1 MDNQITESGE
11 LSVEQAVSL
20 FTQVDDGE
28 QERQETEVET
38 QAQAEPEAQ
47 EEAEPEQEQE
57 SEEVSEEGSEPLYTI
72 KVDGKEIQ
80 VTLDELKNGYQR
92 QSDYTRKAMAVSEQ
106 RKEAEA
112 QMQQAKAERQQ
123 YWDGLSKAQA
133 VIESELNQ
141 FSQVDLVQLSQE
153 DPLKAF
159 QISTA
164 LQQRQAQLNEI
175 FQRQAQL
182 KQVETAELTKY
193 QQDYLLQ
200 QNQALLDNLPEW
212 KDEGKAKAEKT
223 AIADYLKSQGF
234 DDGTIN
240 QISDFRAVIIARK
253 AMMFDK
259 LQNKS
264 DLAVKKVSAAPT
276 KVIKSGGGEKQS
288 VDKTAQLKARFNKSG
303 SIDDA
308 VALMNALS

>member
-11 LSVEQAVSL
+11 LSVEQAASL
-20 FTQVDDGE
+20 FSQVEDGE
-28 QERQETEVET
+28 QEQQETEVEA

-133 VIESELNQ
+133 VIEAELNQ

-153 DPLKAF
+153 DPVKL
-159 QISTA
+159 
-164 LQQRQAQLNEI
+164 
-175 FQRQAQL
+175 
-182 KQVETAELTKY
+182 
-193 QQDYLLQ
+193 
-200 QNQALLDNLPEW
+200 
-212 KDEGKAKAEKT
+212 
-223 AIADYLKSQGF
+223 
-234 DDGTIN
+234 
-240 QISDFRAVIIARK
+240 FRSAPLYNS
-253 AMMFDK
+253 DK
-259 LQNKS
+259 LN
-264 DLAVKKVSAAPT
+264 
-276 KVIKSGGGEKQS
+276 
-288 VDKTAQLKARFNKSG
+288 
-303 SIDDA
+303 
-308 VALMNALS
+308 

>member
-1 MDNQITESGE
+1 MDNQTTESGE
-11 LSVEQAVSL
+11 LSVEQAASL

-28 QERQETEVET
+28 QEQQEVEVEA

-47 EEAEPEQEQE
+47 EEIEHEQE
-57 SEEVSEEGSEPLYTI
+57 SEDANEEGSEPLHTV
-72 KVDGKEIQ
+72 KVGGEVRQ
-80 VTLDELKNGYQR
+80 VTLDELKNGYQL
-92 QSDYTRKAMAVSEQ
+92 QSNATKQTIAAAEV

-133 VIESELNQ
+133 VIEAELNQ

-153 DPLKAF
+153 DPVKAF

-182 KQVETAELTKY
+182 KQVETAELAKY
-193 QQDYLLQ
+193 QQDYLQQ